1 MRVGSHRCKVHLSKT
16 LRSETLRNPL
26 VAVVMMSAVAAA
38 WVPAASV
45 SAQADGMPPATAY
58 TVNASTVQVGM
69 RETVNGSM
77 LPYVSRSTGM
87 QFALRQQFATL
98 LHLGA
103 QLQVEPELVSKWWFT
118 DGGTRLYM
126 ELNPKAVWSDGTPI
140 TTADVGLA
148 IDFLASPTYNNVLE
162 GNQGYRVLPIVGSQ
176 AEMEGQ
182 SDAVS
187 GFHVVSGQEFY
198 VQLKKPDPSVVAA
211 DFQGIMPLP
220 SELLGNIPMAQWS
233 TSTFAS
239 EPTVGSGPF
248 VMASRQPGVL
258 TMVANSRFVL
268 AVPKLSG
275 MQIKVVPPISVPGLL
290 RAGAVDLYTDLP
302 LASLSRVSG
311 VAGSTIV
318 SSASN
323 SLESLVWNDQGPEA
337 TSRLFR
343 QAMLYAIN
351 RKGIVSQALS
361 GQGVVANGPLPPDSQ
376 WYDTALDGA
385 YAYAPQT
392 ARNLLIKANY
402 YIGDLDWLVQPD
414 GRALNVTIG
423 YLQGDP
429 TGALVAQA
437 VAADLRGIAIN
448 ATAHG
453 PYTERQ
459 MMDALNAPVNPKSTN
474 LFGCVLGWSLGA
486 DPDPRGIWRS
496 SDPFNQYL
504 FQWDSTADP
513 TVTESNDLIA
523 QQVSAAAD
531 TLSAR
536 TALLNQWQTLISEA
550 APVDFLFS
558 QDAMGVTSSRLTDV
572 EWSGLKGPIDSWKWA
587 FN

>member
-1 MRVGSHRCKVHLSKT
+1 
-16 LRSETLRNPL
+16 
-26 VAVVMMSAVAAA
+26 
-38 WVPAASV
+38 
-45 SAQADGMPPATAY
+45 
-58 TVNASTVQVGM
+58 
-69 RETVNGSM
+69 
-77 LPYVSRSTGM
+77 
-87 QFALRQQFATL
+87 
-98 LHLGA
+98 
-103 QLQVEPELVSKWWFT
+103 KWWYT

-126 ELNPKAVWSDGTPI
+126 ALNPKAMWSDGTPI

-148 IDFLASPTYNNVLE
+148 IDFLASPTYNNTLS

-182 SDAVS
+182 ATTVS

-220 SELLGNIPMAQWS
+220 SEVLGNMPMAQWS
-233 TSTFAS
+233 ASTFAS
-239 EPTVGSGPF
+239 EPSIGSGPF
-248 VMASRQPGVL
+248 VMASREPGVL
-258 TMVANSRFVL
+258 TMEANSRFVL
-268 AVPKLSG
+268 GIPKLSG
-275 MQIKVVPPISVPGLL
+275 MQIKVVPPVAVPGLL
-290 RAGAVDLYTDLP
+290 RSGSVDLYTDLP
-302 LASLSRVSG
+302 LASLPRVSG

-337 TSRLFR
+337 SNRLFR

-351 RKGIVSQALS
+351 RAGLVSQALS
-361 GQGVVANGPLPPDSQ
+361 GQGDVANGPLPPDSQ

-385 YAYAPQT
+385 YAYAPQS
-392 ARNLLIKANY
+392 ARNLLIKAKY

-414 GRALNVTIG
+414 GRAMNVTIG

-429 TGALVAQA
+429 TGAAVAQSI
-437 VAADLRGIAIN
+437 AADLRAIAIN

-453 PYTERQ
+453 PYTERE
-459 MMDALNAPVNPKSTN
+459 MMDALNAPVNPKSTS

-496 SDPFNQYL
+496 TDPFNKYL
-504 FQWDSTADP
+504 FQWDTTSDP
-513 TVTESNDLIA
+513 TVIQSNDLIA
-523 QQVSAAAD
+523 EQVSATAD
-531 TLSAR
+531 TAATR
-536 TALLNQWQTLISEA
+536 KVLLNQWQTLISAA
-550 APVDFLFS
+550 APVDFLFT

-572 EWSGLKGPIDSWKWA
+572 EWSGMKGPIDSWKWTL
-587 FN
+587 N